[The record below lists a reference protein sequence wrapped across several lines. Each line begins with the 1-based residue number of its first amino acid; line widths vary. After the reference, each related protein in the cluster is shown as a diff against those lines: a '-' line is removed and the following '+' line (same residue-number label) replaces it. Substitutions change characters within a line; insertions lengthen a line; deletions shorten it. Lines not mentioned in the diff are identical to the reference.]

1 MAEEILNKV
10 ANSGLINID
19 LADYYS
25 KGERKHLDIE
35 PWLYEGLILREKD
48 FRQSLKDHDWSQY
61 SNAFVSVNCSA
72 DAIIPQWA
80 YMLIGTQLQDFA
92 SKAVI
97 GDAEILESQ
106 LMEEAISKI
115 DMSQFQDK
123 RVIIKGCGDLPIPS
137 QAYLSFAAKLK
148 PFAKSIM
155 FGEACSMVPIYKN
168 KS

>member
-1 MAEEILNKV
+1 MAEEIINKV
-10 ANSGLINID
+10 AGSGLINID
-19 LADYYS
+19 LEEYYS
-25 KGERKHLDIE
+25 KGKRMHLDIE

-48 FRQSLKDHDWSQY
+48 FRQSLKEHDWSQY
-61 SNAFVSVNCSA
+61 QDSFVSVNCSA

-80 YMLIGTQLQDFA
+80 YMLIGTLLHDFA
-92 SKAVI
+92 AKVII
-97 GDAEILESQ
+97 GDREILEGQ
-106 LMEEAISKI
+106 IMEENISKI
-115 DMSQFQDK
+115 DMSQYQDK
-123 RVIIKGCGDLPIPS
+123 RVIIKGCGDQPISS

>member
-1 MAEEILNKV
+1 MAEEIVNKV
-10 ANSGLINID
+10 ANSGLININ
-19 LADYYS
+19 LEDYYS
-25 KGERKHLDIE
+25 KGQRFHLDIE

-48 FRQSLKDHDWSQY
+48 FRQSLKGHDWSIY
-61 SNAFVSVNCSA
+61 KEAFVSVNCSA

-80 YMLIGTQLQDFA
+80 YMLIGTLLQDHA
-92 SKAVI
+92 AKVI
-97 GDAEILESQ
+97 IGESEVLEAQ
-106 LMEEAISKI
+106 IMEENISKI

>member
-1 MAEEILNKV
+1 MAEEIINKV
-10 ANSGLINID
+10 ANSGLVNIN
-19 LADYYS
+19 LEDYYIQ
-25 KGERKHLDIE
+25 GQRFHLDIE

-48 FRQSLKDHDWSQY
+48 FRQSLKDHDWSIY
-61 SNAFVSVNCSA
+61 KKAFVSVNCSS

-80 YMLIGTQLQDFA
+80 YMLIGTLLQDFTD
-92 SKAVI
+92 KVI
-97 GDAEILESQ
+97 IGNAEVLEGQ
-106 LMEEAISKI
+106 LMEESISKI
-115 DMSQFQDK
+115 DMSEFQDK

>member
-1 MAEEILNKV
+1 MAEEIVNKV

-19 LADYYS
+19 LSDYYS
-25 KGERKHLDIE
+25 KGKRMHLDIQ
-35 PWLYEGLILREKD
+35 PWLFQGLILKEKD
-48 FRQSLKDHDWSQY
+48 FRQYLKDHDWSQY
-61 SNAFVSVNCSA
+61 QDAYVSVNCSA

-92 SKAVI
+92 AKVCI
-97 GDAEILESQ
+97 GNSEVLEGQ
-106 LMEEAISKI
+106 IMEENISKI
-115 DMSQFQDK
+115 DMSQYQDK

-155 FGEACSMVPIYKN
+155 FGEACSMVPIFKN